1 MYHYDPGVALEE
13 LTDEGA
19 IPDPRHLRD
28 MILRSD
34 LTAEEALEMN
44 RLFLK
49 YQPLFAEAQKLAG
62 AVLKKLAE
70 SHRKA

>member
-13 LTDEGA
+13 LTEEA
-19 IPDPRHLRD
+19 NLPDPRHLRD

-34 LTAEEALEMN
+34 LTAEEALELN

-49 YQPLFAEAQKLAG
+49 YQPAFTEAQKLAG
-62 AVLKKLAE
+62 TVLKKLAE
-70 SHRKA
+70 THRKA

>member
-1 MYHYDPGVALEE
+1 MYHYDPGIALEE

-19 IPDPRHLRD
+19 IPDPGHLRD

-49 YQPLFAEAQKLAG
+49 YQPLFAEAQQLAG
-62 AVLKKLAE
+62 RVLKKLAE
-70 SHRKA
+70 SQRKA